1 MTGTAGVGSASRRS
15 VPEPREAASP
25 SSPSSLSSWQSVL
38 RRAEIF
44 RDVDGADVEAL
55 LQHFE
60 PQRLRNGQVVFSQG
74 EPGEHLFVVV
84 SGRVTISRA
93 EAGLPRAA
101 LAVLGPAD
109 MFGELS
115 VFDPG
120 PRTSSAT
127 AASVAEVACLERDAM
142 LAWVDTRPEIARRLL
157 QVLARRLRRTNA
169 SLSDL
174 VFVDVPGRL
183 ARVLL
188 DLHQRFGSPDVPGA
202 PVEHGLTQSQLAELV
217 GSSRETVNKALSE
230 FAHRGW
236 VVIGQRRLQV
246 LDVPALTRRARLPL
260 P

>member
-1 MTGTAGVGSASRRS
+1 MTDVVVADGGG
-15 VPEPREAASP
+15 PGEEAAP
-25 SSPSSLSSWQSVL
+25 AWQRPL
-38 RRAEIF
+38 RGAEIF
-44 RDVDGADVEAL
+44 RGVAAGDVEAL
-55 LQHFE
+55 LPHFQLQH
-60 PQRLRNGQVVFSQG
+60 LRNSEVVFSQG
-74 EPGEHLFVVV
+74 DAGDHLFVVT
-84 SGRVTISRA
+84 SGRITLSRA
-93 EAGLPRAA
+93 EAGVPRAA
-101 LAVLGPAD
+101 LAVLGPSD

-142 LAWVDTRPEIARRLL
+142 LAWVESRPEIARRLL

-188 DLHQRFGSPDVPGA
+188 DLHSRFGTPGNSSGT
-202 PVEHGLTQSQLAELV
+202 VEHGLTQSQLAELV

-230 FAHRGW
+230 FASRGW

-246 LDVPALTRRARLPL
+246 LDVEALTRRARLPAA
-260 P
+260 PAR